1 MQKGMLLIQE
11 AEVIVNEVK
20 ERDAAIGRD
29 MSRWWMYE
37 NHIRAAANIAKT
49 IASKIDGMDE
59 NQAYICALLHDVCR
73 TNERQEKR
81 FHGIMGYEKLV
92 SKDEMVANSVLVH
105 MFPWNEVPSYEEC
118 RDMFFDN
125 KKDYDFIVEYTKN
138 NSPNDYDLLTQMAD
152 SLSNK
157 NGIVTLEQRAKE
169 YSERHGVDILS
180 SMIEPRYR
188 LKSYFDKKVGGNIY
202 DLIIKD
208 SFYNIDISRER

>member
-1 MQKGMLLIQE
+1 MVLSIQGAE
-11 AEVIVNEVK
+11 DIIAEVK
-20 ERDAAIGRD
+20 ARDTAIGRD

-59 NQAYICALLHDVCR
+59 TQAYICGLLHDVCR

-81 FHGIMGYEKLV
+81 FHGITGYEKLV
-92 SKDEMVANSVLVH
+92 NKDEKIANSVLVH
-105 MFPWNEVPSYEEC
+105 MFPWNEIPSYEEC
-118 RDMFFDN
+118 SDMFFEN

-188 LKSYFDKKVGGNIY
+188 LKSYFDKKIGGNIY
-202 DLIIKD
+202 DLFTQNHTLNLAIG
-208 SFYNIDISRER
+208 RER

>member
-1 MQKGMLLIQE
+1 MTLSIQE
-11 AEVIVNEVK
+11 AEDIITEVK
-20 ERDAAIGRD
+20 ERDTTIGRD

-59 NQAYICALLHDVCR
+59 TQAYICGLLHDVCR

-81 FHGIMGYEKLV
+81 FHGITGYEKLV
-92 SKDEMVANSVLVH
+92 NKDEKIAQSVLVH
-105 MFPWNEVPSYEEC
+105 MFPFNEIPSYEEC
-118 RDMFFDN
+118 KYMFFEN
-125 KKDYDFIVEYTKN
+125 KKDYNFIVEYTKN
-138 NSPNDYDLLTQMAD
+138 NFPNDYDLLTQMAD

-188 LKSYFDKKVGGNIY
+188 LKSYFDKKVGRNVY
-202 DLIIKD
+202 DLIIKNN
-208 SFYNIDISRER
+208 SYNF

>member
-1 MQKGMLLIQE
+1 MVLSIQGAE
-11 AEVIVNEVK
+11 DIIAEVK
-20 ERDAAIGRD
+20 ARDAAIGRD

-59 NQAYICALLHDVCR
+59 TQAYICGLLHDVCR
-73 TNERQEKR
+73 TNERQEAR
-81 FHGIMGYEKLV
+81 FHGVTGYEKV
-92 SKDEMVANSVLVH
+92 VNQDEKISNSVLVH
-105 MFPWNEVPSYEEC
+105 MFPWNEIPPYEEC
-118 RDMFFDN
+118 KDMFFNN
-125 KKDYDFIVEYTKN
+125 KRDYDFIVEYTKN

-188 LKSYFDKKVGGNIY
+188 LKSYFDKKIGGNIY
-202 DLIIKD
+202 DLFTINHTLNLTIG
-208 SFYNIDISRER
+208 RER

>member
-1 MQKGMLLIQE
+1 MTLSIQE
-11 AEVIVNEVK
+11 AEDIITEVK

-59 NQAYICALLHDVCR
+59 TQAYICGLLHDVCR
-73 TNERQEKR
+73 TNERQEKK
-81 FHGIMGYEKLV
+81 FHGITGYEKLID
-92 SKDEMVANSVLVH
+92 KDEKIAQSVLVH
-105 MFPWNEVPSYEEC
+105 MFPFNEIPSYEEC
-118 RDMFFDN
+118 KYMFFEN

-138 NSPNDYDLLTQMAD
+138 NFPNDYDLLTQMAD

-180 SMIEPRYR
+180 SMIKPRYR
-188 LKSYFDKKVGGNIY
+188 LKSYFDKKIGGNIY
-202 DLIIKD
+202 DLIIKNN
-208 SFYNIDISRER
+208 SYNFSINR

>member
-1 MQKGMLLIQE
+1 MSITIKE
-11 AEVIVNEVK
+11 AEAIIEEVK
-20 ERDAAIGRD
+20 ERDTSIGRD

-59 NQAYICALLHDVCR
+59 SRAYICALLHDVCR

-81 FHGIMGYEKLV
+81 LHSITGYEKLA
-92 SKDEMVANSVLVH
+92 SKDENIANSVLVH
-105 MFPWNEVPSYEEC
+105 MFPWNEIPSYEEC
-118 RDMFFDN
+118 SDMFFNN

-169 YSERHGVDILS
+169 YSERHGVDVLS

-188 LKSYFDKKVGGNIY
+188 LKSYFDKKVGNNIY
-202 DLIIKD
+202 DFIINK
-208 SFYNIDISRER
+208 NIIHNKNIKER

>member
-1 MQKGMLLIQE
+1 MTLSIQE
-11 AEVIVNEVK
+11 AEDIITEVK
-20 ERDAAIGRD
+20 ERDTIIGRD

-59 NQAYICALLHDVCR
+59 TQAYICGLLHDICR

-81 FHGIMGYEKLV
+81 FHGITGYEKLID
-92 SKDEMVANSVLVH
+92 KDEKIAQSVLVH
-105 MFPWNEVPSYEEC
+105 MFPFNEIPSYEEC
-118 RDMFFDN
+118 KYMFFEN

-138 NSPNDYDLLTQMAD
+138 NFPNDYDLLTQMAD

-188 LKSYFDKKVGGNIY
+188 LKSYFDKKVGRNVY
-202 DLIIKD
+202 DLIIKNN
-208 SFYNIDISRER
+208 SYNF

>member
-1 MQKGMLLIQE
+1 MTLSIQK
-11 AEVIVNEVK
+11 AEDIIAEVK
-20 ERDAAIGRD
+20 ERDTSIGRD

-81 FHGIMGYEKLV
+81 FHGITGYEKLV
-92 SKDEMVANSVLVH
+92 DKDGAVAQSVLVH
-105 MFPWNEVPSYEEC
+105 MFPWNEIPPYEEC
-118 RDMFFDN
+118 SDMFFEN

-202 DLIIKD
+202 DLVIKNKPTLQTSD
-208 SFYNIDISRER
+208 MCIAY